1 MMYMRSRPL
10 SLALL
15 LALFAATVFQSG
27 VSRAEVLVAPQSGS
41 SANLPLSFVPNRGQT
56 DPSVRYVAH
65 GLGGMLFF
73 APREVV
79 LSLPVSAL
87 DRAGK
92 HQSLDPAV
100 LRLRFLGAN
109 AQPTISASGKQAGL
123 VNYLTGDDAAQ
134 WQTNLPTY
142 ASLTYSRLYPGVDLR
157 YDGLDGQLKG
167 TYFVA
172 PNADPSAIRWRY
184 DGAGR
189 VQLAA
194 DGSLEILQT
203 AATGASIRL
212 TEAAPIAWQE
222 TTGGRR
228 PVAVRYGIAA
238 DRSIRFVVGAYD
250 RSQPLIIDPT
260 LAYSTYLGGSSNDF
274 GYNIA
279 IDSSGSAYVVG
290 ETASLNFPTLNPYQ
304 GTKAGGIDA
313 FIAKLSPTGALVYST
328 YLGGSATDRAYG
340 VAVDGSGNA
349 YLTGST
355 GSANFPTVNAAQSG
369 NAGLTDAF
377 IAKLNA
383 TGSALLYST
392 YLGGGNDDYGN
403 DIAVS
408 AGRAYVV
415 GDTTSIDLPTVDGFQ
430 PAFGGGSTDAFVVKL
445 DATGSA
451 LTYLTY
457 LGGNDLDQGH
467 AIAVDGLGRAV
478 VTGKTASLNYPTVA
492 AFQPSI
498 GGGIDAFV
506 TKLTATGLALSYSSY
521 LGGSASEEGNGVAL
535 DEVGNAYLTGS
546 TSSAN
551 YPTVSPLQVSYAG
564 GTDAIVAKVDSTGT
578 ILVYSTYLGGTNVDV
593 GQDIAVNED
602 GRAHVTGYTRSTNYP
617 TVNPLQATLG
627 GNDDVF
633 VSSLN
638 IPGSA
643 LTFSSY
649 LGGSSQDWGYGI
661 AADSASS
668 LYIAGYTFSS
678 NFPLANPLQPT
689 RAGFADALIAK
700 INP

>member
-1 MMYMRSRPL
+1 MYMRSRPL

-15 LALFAATVFQSG
+15 LALVAAMLFQSG
-27 VSRAEVLVAPQSGS
+27 VSSAEVLVAPQTGS
-41 SANLPLSFVPNRGQT
+41 SPNLPLSFVPNRGQT
-56 DPSVRYVAH
+56 DPRVSYVAH

-92 HQSLDPAV
+92 HQSLDPSV

-109 AQPTISASGKQAGL
+109 AQPTITASGRQAGL

-172 PNADPSAIRWRY
+172 PNADPGAIRWRY
-184 DGAGR
+184 DGASR
-189 VQLAA
+189 VQLTA

-203 AATGASIRL
+203 TATGASIRL

-222 TTGGRR
+222 LAGGRR
-228 PVAVRYGIAA
+228 PVSVRYGVAA

-274 GYNIA
+274 AYDIA
-279 IDSSGSAYVVG
+279 VDSNGSAYVVG

-313 FIAKLSPTGALVYST
+313 FIAKLSPAGALVYST

-349 YLTGST
+349 YLAGST
-355 GSANFPTVNAAQSG
+355 GSTNFPTVNAAQSG

-377 IAKLNA
+377 IAKLNS

-408 AGRAYVV
+408 ASRAYVV
-415 GDTTSIDLPTVDGFQ
+415 GDTTSIDLPTYDGFQ
-430 PAFGGGSTDAFVVKL
+430 MAFGGGSTDAFVVKL
-445 DATGSA
+445 DVPGSA
-451 LTYLTY
+451 FTYLSY

-467 AIAVDGLGRAV
+467 GIAVDSQGRAV
-478 VTGKTASLNYPTVA
+478 VTGKTASLNFPTLNP
-492 AFQPSI
+492 FQSTI
-498 GGGIDAFV
+498 GGGIDAY
-506 TKLTATGLALSYSSY
+506 LTQVDATGLALSYSSY
-521 LGGSASEEGNGVAL
+521 LGGSASDEGNGVAL
-535 DEVGNAYLTGS
+535 DSFGDAYLTGS

-551 YPTVSPLQVSYAG
+551 FPTVNAFQGSYAG
-564 GTDAIVAKVDSTGT
+564 STDAILAKVTNSGMTV
-578 ILVYSTYLGGTNVDV
+578 VYSTYLGGSNVDV
-593 GQDIAVNED
+593 GQDIKVGE
-602 GRAHVTGYTRSTNYP
+602 GGSAHVTGYTRSTNFP
-617 TVNPLQATLG
+617 TANPLQSTLG

-638 IPGSA
+638 GFGSA
-643 LTFSSY
+643 LNFSSY
-649 LGGSSQDWGYGI
+649 LGGSGQDWGYGI
-661 AADSASS
+661 AIDSAGS

>member
-1 MMYMRSRPL
+1 
-10 SLALL
+10 
-15 LALFAATVFQSG
+15 
-27 VSRAEVLVAPQSGS
+27 
-41 SANLPLSFVPNRGQT
+41 
-56 DPSVRYVAH
+56 VAH

-79 LSLPVSAL
+79 LSLPVVAL
-87 DRAGK
+87 DRAAN
-92 HQSLDPAV
+92 HQALDPAV
-100 LRLRFLGAN
+100 LRLSFLGSN
-109 AQPTISASGKQAGL
+109 ARPTITASARQAGV
-123 VNYLTGDDAAQ
+123 VNYVTGTDAAQ
-134 WQTNLPTY
+134 WQTALPTY
-142 ASLTYSRLYPGVDLR
+142 GSLTYSRLYSGIDLR
-157 YDGLDGQLKG
+157 YDGIDGQLKG
-167 TYFVA
+167 TYIVA
-172 PNADPSAIRWRY
+172 PHSDPAAIRWRY
-184 DGAGR
+184 DGATSVR
-189 VQLAA
+189 LAA
-194 DGSLEILQT
+194 DGSLQITQAT
-203 AATGASIRL
+203 AGTTIRL

-222 TTGGRR
+222 IAGARR
-228 PVAVRYGIAA
+228 PVAVRYGLAA

-250 RSQPLIIDPT
+250 RSRPLIIDPT
-260 LAYSTYLGGSSNDF
+260 LAYSTFLGGSSNDF
-274 GYNIA
+274 AYDIA
-279 IDSSGSAYVVG
+279 VDSSGSMYVAG
-290 ETASLNFPTLNPYQ
+290 ETASLNFPTAAPLQ

-313 FIAKLSPTGALVYST
+313 FITKLSATGALVYST

-340 VAVDGSGNA
+340 VAVDGTGNA

-355 GSANFPTVNAAQSG
+355 GSTNFPTVNAAQSG

-377 IAKLNA
+377 IAKLNS

-408 AGRAYVV
+408 SGRAYVV

-430 PAFGGGSTDAFVVKL
+430 LAFGGGSTDAFVVKL

-457 LGGNDLDQGH
+457 LGGNDLDQGK
-467 AIAVDGLGRAV
+467 AIAVDSLGQAT
-478 VTGKTASLNYPTVA
+478 VTGKTAALNFPTVA
-492 AFQPSI
+492 AFQSSI
-498 GGGIDAFV
+498 GGGIDAFISR
-506 TKLTATGLALSYSSY
+506 LSATGMALSYSSY

-551 YPTVSPLQVSYAG
+551 YPTVNPLQGSYAG
-564 GTDAIVAKVDSTGT
+564 GIDAIVAKVDNTGA
-578 ILVYSTYLGGTNVDV
+578 ILVYSSYLGGTNVDV
-593 GQDIAVNED
+593 GQDVAVSED
-602 GRAHVTGYTRSTNYP
+602 GRAHVTGYTRSSNYP

-649 LGGSSQDWGYGI
+649 LGGSGQDWGYGI
-661 AADSASS
+661 AVDSAGT

-678 NFPLANPLQPT
+678 NFPLANPVQPT
-689 RAGFADALIAK
+689 RAGLADALVAK
-700 INP
+700 ITP